1 MILNNNYSALPSV
14 TVSHRPE
21 PARSIT
27 DNLMA
32 VLIFNCGTDRGD
44 PSGRR
49 EKLCCWCGLSANR
62 VPAPDIPANPGH
74 SIILLVASISVQSRE
89 AGVCTSK

>member
-1 MILNNNYSALPSV
+1 MFHIIILTSP
-14 TVSHRPE
+14 VSHRPE
-21 PARSIT
+21 PGRSIT

-32 VLIFNCGTDRGD
+32 VLILTCGTDGGS
-44 PSGRR
+44 PGGRR

-62 VPAPDIPANPGH
+62 VPAPDIPANSGH

>member
-1 MILNNNYSALPSV
+1 MILNNNYSARPSV

-32 VLIFNCGTDRGD
+32 VLILTCGTDGGS
-44 PSGRR
+44 PGGRR